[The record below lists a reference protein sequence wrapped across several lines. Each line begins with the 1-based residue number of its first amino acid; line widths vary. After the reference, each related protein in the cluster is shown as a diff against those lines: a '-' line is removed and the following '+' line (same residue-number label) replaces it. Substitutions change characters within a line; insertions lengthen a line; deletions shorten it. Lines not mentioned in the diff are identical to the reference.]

1 MADNSAFDM
10 AASLILDSVEDVFK
24 IVAPNGRERCHASIV
39 NVLRFYTHPKTKEE
53 IRDTV
58 LRRALEPH
66 APTCGGGLE
75 GLGVG

>member
-39 NVLRFYTHPKTKEE
+39 NVLRFYTHPKTQEE
-53 IRDTV
+53 LRDIARQMAV
-58 LRRALEPH
+58 W
-66 APTCGGGLE
+66 E
-75 GLGVG
+75 GKDGR